1 LELIKVPFIG
11 YNKGNEMT
19 LQTALMN
26 PKTMMI
32 AASAGMLAL
41 GTEAIVVPKFM
52 DSAYERYIV
61 EFPLKATPGPML
73 NAPESAVRSRKFGGK
88 GSKSPVS

>member
-1 LELIKVPFIG
+1 
-11 YNKGNEMT
+11 MT
-19 LQTALMN
+19 FQTALMN

-52 DSAYERYIV
+52 DSAYERYIA
-61 EFPLKATPGPML
+61 EFPLKAMP
-73 NAPESAVRSRKFGGK
+73 APPVPDAPKPAVKSRKSGGK
-88 GSKSPVS
+88 GSKDPVS